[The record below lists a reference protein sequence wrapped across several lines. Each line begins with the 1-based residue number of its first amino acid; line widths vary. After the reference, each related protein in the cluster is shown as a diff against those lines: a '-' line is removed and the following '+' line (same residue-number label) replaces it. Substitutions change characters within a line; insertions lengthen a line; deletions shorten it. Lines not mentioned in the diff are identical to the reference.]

1 MYRLSGDHSSTKR
14 ALLKKIATLFD
25 LLEFLAPYDVRA
37 KLIIQEMWESGADW
51 DDLVDESLS
60 GKAQP

>member
-1 MYRLSGDHSSTKR
+1 MSSKYQVYRLSGDHSSTKR

-37 KLIIQEMWESGADW
+37 KLIIQEMWESGAG
-51 DDLVDESLS
+51 L
-60 GKAQP
+60 G